1 MSINDGKIIRTRH
14 PWLAKLTGHPRRQ
27 VIATIVT
34 RPARTDTHGR
44 DVSDTPGLWDE
55 SDITATTPHRPE
67 NL

>member
-1 MSINDGKIIRTRH
+1 MSINDGKIIRTRN
-14 PWLAKLTGHPRRQ
+14 PLLAKLTGKPRRE

-34 RPARTDTHGR
+34 RPRADREGR
-44 DVSDTPGLWDE
+44 DVTDLPGLWDE

>member
-34 RPARTDTHGR
+34 RPRTDREGR
-44 DVSDTPGLWDE
+44 DVTGLPGLWDE
-55 SDITATTPHRPE
+55 SDSTDTEATP
-67 NL
+67 